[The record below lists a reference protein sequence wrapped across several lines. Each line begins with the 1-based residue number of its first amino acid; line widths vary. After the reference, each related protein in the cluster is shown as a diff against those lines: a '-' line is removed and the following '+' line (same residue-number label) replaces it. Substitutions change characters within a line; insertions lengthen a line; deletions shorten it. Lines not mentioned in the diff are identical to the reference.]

1 MNFPKFSHLAA
12 GGEARMVDVS
22 EKNPTPR
29 TARASCDITMSPKTL
44 AYLKSGESR
53 KGDAFTV
60 AKVAGIAAVKKT
72 GELIPM
78 CHPLPIEYISVHF
91 CDLTG
96 GRGVRVETEVKTHS
110 KTGVEMEALTGAV
123 VAALT
128 IYDMAKSEEPSMV
141 ITGARLMTK
150 TGGKSDYRLE
160 NGHPHRV

>member
-1 MNFPKFSHLAA
+1 VSLPKFSHLAP

-22 EKNPTPR
+22 EKTPTAR
-29 TARASCDITMSPKTL
+29 TAQASCEITMSPITL
-44 AYLKSGESR
+44 AYLKSGESK

-60 AKVAGIAAVKKT
+60 AKVAGMGAVKRT

-78 CHPLPIEYISVHF
+78 CHPIPIEYISVNF
-91 CDLTG
+91 RDLPG
-96 GRGVRVETEVKTHS
+96 GCGVRIETEVKTNS

-141 ITGARLMTK
+141 ITGARLMAK
-150 TGGKSDYRLE
+150 TGGKSDYHLE